1 MKWMM
6 LYLTVLGPL
15 HNSAGLLES
24 VELVL
29 NKEYSTKSEC
39 ITVSS
44 IINGVNAY
52 PVSIVSGISLKKRIA
67 TCIELSSKNQNLV
80 IAYNNGNTNPL
91 RTELEIEKTIGNYF
105 SLFSQ

>member
-1 MKWMM
+1 MI

-15 HNSAGLLES
+15 YNSDGLLES

-29 NKEYSTKSEC
+29 NKEYLSKSEC
-39 ITVSS
+39 VTASEIL
-44 IINGVNAY
+44 NGVYAY
-52 PVSIVSGISLKKRIA
+52 PESTVSGISLKKRIA

-80 IAYNNGNTNPL
+80 IAYNNGNPKPL
-91 RTELEIEKTIGNYF
+91 SAEFEIEKKIENYF